1 MRKRFQRWQ
10 PSHDSFKKK
19 QIKTVQGSLQRAPH
33 LPKLLSLN
41 LLFRFAA
48 VVWDKLF
55 DGKQFGYCLPPQGSA
70 AAEIDEKQWFVGRG
84 SDMGFLCTVQMI
96 RPLLGE
102 TAGHRRDRTVSR
114 GKSGRKLVA
123 LRNDWL
129 WAAAEACFRVRISQ
143 HSLGPCFSIIQEYQ
157 ANLATGQVDP
167 CYLDVLPNI

>member
-10 PSHDSFKKK
+10 PSHNSFKK
-19 QIKTVQGSLQRAPH
+19 QIQTVQGSLQRAPH

-41 LLFRFAA
+41 LRFRFAA
-48 VVWDKLF
+48 VVRDKLF

-70 AAEIDEKQWFVGRG
+70 AAEIDEKRWFGGEG

-102 TAGHRRDRTVSR
+102 TTGHRRDRAVSR

-123 LRNDWL
+123 LWNDWR
-129 WAAAEACFRVRISQ
+129 WAAADACFRVRISQ